1 MMMTFAFPKR
11 KEVSDQEN
19 GGGNEGVCEH
29 GIIRIGK
36 EGGKKREREFQFLD
50 FMVNELIWHSFNL
63 PRRGS

>member
-36 EGGKKREREFQFLD
+36 EGGKKRERVPVSRFHGE
-50 FMVNELIWHSFNL
+50 
-63 PRRGS
+63 